1 MAQKFAFI
9 TGVSSGI
16 GFGLYQSFLE
26 AGYITIGTVRNP
38 SDAQKLAHKSNSN
51 SHILVFDV
59 QNIEHMNEEMEK
71 ISHILNEN
79 RLDILINNAGIAV
92 PGPLEL
98 LTEHEFEQ
106 QLDVN
111 VKAVR
116 RITNKL
122 LPYLKVDKPGRI
134 INISSI
140 SGLFNSPFN
149 GAYCISKHALESM
162 TEIYRRELMS
172 FGVQVVSIQPGPI
185 KTEIWKKNIG
195 SLNKYFDSEYG
206 PILKKAD
213 KMIENSEKNALP
225 VEDVIR
231 LVWRIINTKNPRI
244 NYLIHKKKW
253 TFLFLIKIIPNKWVD
268 KLVAKTLKN
277 SDQYRPV

>member
-1 MAQKFAFI
+1 MQQKFVFI

-16 GFGLYQSFLE
+16 GYGLYHSFVN
-26 AGYITIGTVRNP
+26 AGYVTIGIVRNP
-38 SDAQKLAHKSNSN
+38 SDAQKLRQTSSENG
-51 SHILVFDV
+51 HILVFDV
-59 QNIEHMNEEMEK
+59 QNIEHMNLELEK
-71 ISHILNEN
+71 ITHILSEN
-79 RLDILINNAGIAV
+79 KLDILINNAGIAV

-98 LTEHEFEQ
+98 LTEHEFEL

-111 VKAVR
+111 VKSVR

-122 LPYLKVDKPGRI
+122 LPYLKVAQSGKI
-134 INISSI
+134 INISSV

-162 TEIYRRELMS
+162 TEIYRRELMA
-172 FGVQVVSIQPGPI
+172 FGVQVVSVQPGPI

-195 SLNKYFDSEYG
+195 SLNKYFNSDYSQ
-206 PILKKAD
+206 ILKKAD

-225 VEDVIR
+225 VEDVIK
-231 LVWRIINTKNPRI
+231 LIWRIIKTKNPKT

-253 TFLFLIKIIPNKWVD
+253 SFLFLIKFIPSKWVD
-268 KLVAKTLKN
+268 KLVAKTLKS
-277 SDQYRPV
+277 SDRYRPV